1 MVAENVDF
9 ALSSLRAS
17 GRIRRA
23 HDCRT
28 HRNCYDIITVTS
40 SRSTCIQWD
49 FVHAQALL
57 VPSAQ
62 YW

>member
-28 HRNCYDIITVTS
+28 HRIVTIS
-40 SRSTCIQWD
+40 
-49 FVHAQALL
+49 LL
-57 VPSAQ
+57 
-62 YW
+62 